1 MISIILNV
9 YNGEKYI
16 KESKEEKINAAVK
29 AFKNA

>member
-1 MISIILNV
+1 MLKKRSHEHF
-9 YNGEKYI
+9 EKYI